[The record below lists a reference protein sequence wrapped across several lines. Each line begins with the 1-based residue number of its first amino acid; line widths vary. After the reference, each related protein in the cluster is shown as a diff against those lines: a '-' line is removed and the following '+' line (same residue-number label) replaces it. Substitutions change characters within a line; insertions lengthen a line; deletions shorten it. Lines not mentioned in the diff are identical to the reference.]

1 MRKTTPKISI
11 NVSNI
16 LDISNEKTNAKI
28 FINVSNIFSNA
39 APSPTDDPLV

>member
-1 MRKTTPKISI
+1 MRKTNPKISI

-16 LDISNEKTNAKI
+16 LDISNEKTNTKI
-28 FINVSNIFSNA
+28 YINVSNIFSNA